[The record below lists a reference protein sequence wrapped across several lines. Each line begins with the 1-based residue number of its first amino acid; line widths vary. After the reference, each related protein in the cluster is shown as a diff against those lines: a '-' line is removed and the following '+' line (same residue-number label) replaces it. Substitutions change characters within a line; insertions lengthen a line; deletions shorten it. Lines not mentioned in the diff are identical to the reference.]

1 MENAF
6 FGNFDL
12 ASLSIW
18 LFWIF
23 FALLIYYLQ
32 TENMREGFPLE
43 NDDGTA
49 APNQGPFPVP
59 EPKTFLMPHGRSDV
73 TVPSQENEDAHRRMN
88 LDDVMEPTAKSHGF
102 PYIPK
107 GDAMAAGI
115 GSGAW
120 TPRRDEPELDGHGHA
135 KIVPMA
141 ATESYRVSA
150 GRDPRGLVVVAGDGE
165 TVGTVSDMWIDA
177 PEQLVR
183 YLEIALDEDH
193 GGGTR
198 LVPIHFCQIWRRVTI
213 NSIHGRHFAGVPLT
227 KSSTQVT
234 KLEEEK
240 ISAYYGAGI
249 LYADDKRAEPLL

>member
-49 APNQGPFPVP
+49 ASNQGPFPVP
-59 EPKTFLMPHGRSDV
+59 EPKTFRLPHGRGEV
-73 TVPSQENEDAHRRMN
+73 TVPSQENEDTHRRID
-88 LDDVMEPTAKSHGF
+88 LDDVMQAGAVSHGF
-102 PYIPK
+102 PYDPK
-107 GDAMAAGI
+107 GDPMLAGI

-135 KIVPMA
+135 KIVPMS

-150 GRDPRGLVVVAGDGE
+150 GRDPRGLVVVAGDGVE
-165 TVGTVSDMWIDA
+165 VGIVSDMWLDA
-177 PEQLVR
+177 PEQVVR
-183 YLEIALDEDH
+183 YLEIELNAEH

-198 LVPIHFCQIWRRVTI
+198 LVPIPFCQIWRRVKI
-213 NSIHGRHFAGVPLT
+213 NSIYSKHFAGVPLT
-227 KSSTQVT
+227 KSATQVT